1 MVDSVKCKMQRES
14 NIELLRII
22 VMLFILMHHLIVHA
36 LCPSVLSG
44 KVELSAEYATYSI
57 MEGFFY
63 VGVNVFLLIS
73 GYFGIRL
80 RARRIWSLYLQ
91 LAFYCIIAYLF
102 GFFSFILIPDS
113 INIILKLF
121 IADVVA
127 TIVVWVFGIF
137 LRTASIYDPYWS
149 IQTPVIYVALL
160 IHYGNYN
167 VGNIIFLILILL
179 WAIRLT
185 INFIITFN
193 DITYIDW
200 RYSDIKN
207 KTNKLYQIV
216 NLIGIHMMPT
226 ILVFLASVPAFLYVI
241 NGYDFTPLSIIGYV
255 LIILAV
261 FFELISDINIHVYK
275 KNRKSR
281 SEIINV
287 GFWKYSRHPNYFGE
301 ITFYPWSGYVRFHP
315 DDFDFVLGKYFTEY

>member
-1 MVDSVKCKMQRES
+1 MKKKLFGLS
-14 NIELLRII
+14 ILLCI
-22 VMLFILMHHLIVHA
+22 
-36 LCPSVLSG
+36 
-44 KVELSAEYATYSI
+44 Y
-57 MEGFFY
+57 
-63 VGVNVFLLIS
+63 
-73 GYFGIRL
+73 
-80 RARRIWSLYLQ
+80 
-91 LAFYCIIAYLF
+91 IIAYVF
-102 GFFSFILIPDS
+102 GLFSFILIPDS
-113 INIILKLF
+113 VNIILKLF
-121 IADVVA
+121 ISDVVA
-127 TIVVWVFGIF
+127 TVVVWIFGIF

-149 IQTPVIYVALL
+149 IQTPAIYITLL
-160 IHYGNYN
+160 IYYGNYN
-167 VGNIIFLILILL
+167 VGNIIFLLLILL

-185 INFIITFN
+185 ANFIITFN
-193 DITYIDW
+193 NITYIDW

-241 NGYDFTPLSIIGYV
+241 NGYDFTTLSIIGYV

-301 ITFYPWSGYVRFHP
+301 ITFWYGVLAVFIVNDFSYWYVIFGAILINLLFLFISIPLEEKKLITYKEGY
-315 DDFDFVLGKYFTEY
+315 LEYKKRARMLIPLPFKLLK

>member
-1 MVDSVKCKMQRES
+1 MKKK
-14 NIELLRII
+14 
-22 VMLFILMHHLIVHA
+22 LF
-36 LCPSVLSG
+36 G
-44 KVELSAEYATYSI
+44 
-57 MEGFFY
+57 
-63 VGVNVFLLIS
+63 LLILLCI
-73 GYFGIRL
+73 Y
-80 RARRIWSLYLQ
+80 
-91 LAFYCIIAYLF
+91 IIAYIFAFL
-102 GFFSFILIPDS
+102 SFILVPDS
-113 INIILKLF
+113 VNIILKIF

-137 LRTASIYDPYWS
+137 LKTASIYDPYWS

-226 ILVFLASVPAFLYVI
+226 ILVFLASVPAFLYII
-241 NGYDFTPLSIIGYV
+241 NGYDFTPLSIIGYA

-275 KNRKSR
+275 KNRKNR

-301 ITFYPWSGYVRFHP
+301 ITFWYGVLAVFIVNDFNYWYVIFGAILINLLFLFISIPLEEKKLITYKEGY
-315 DDFDFVLGKYFTEY
+315 LEYRKRARMLIPLPFKLLK